1 LNTADIQKR
10 FALEILQA
18 FFVKLYL
25 SLEYKIAIATIN
37 TEKLCDEQ
45 AIHIQ

>member
-25 SLEYKIAIATIN
+25 SLEYKIATIN

-45 AIHIQ
+45 AVHIQ